1 MKKMS
6 RTAQITTNGGS
17 SFSDPFYSYYMNGS
31 STSFKIKYG
40 QDYANGTGC
49 KVTIRTGGRTYTYY
63 PQ

>member
-1 MKKMS
+1 MRKMTKVEQIKK
-6 RTAQITTNGGS
+6 NGG
-17 SFSDPFYSYYMNGS
+17 FTDPFYSYYANGS

-49 KVTIRTGGRTYTYY
+49 KVTIRANGRTYVYY